1 MDRKWCVLIGP
12 CQSDQVAVGS
22 IRMSLKPVLCF
33 LKGSYMQI
41 LRLRMHPV
49 LKIQAFHVER
59 ILKVLSF
66 KD

>member
-1 MDRKWCVLIGP
+1 
-12 CQSDQVAVGS
+12 
-22 IRMSLKPVLCF
+22 MSLKLVLCF

-59 ILKVLSF
+59 VLKVLSF